1 MIVILISEIKTHPKV
16 PEIEQMLSTAAAAEN
31 ILLAL
36 NALNY
41 AGMWRTGVFALN
53 EKISKYLEL
62 KENQKVIGYLYVGT
76 ASGTQKKI
84 PEMDTSEFVT
94 QWI

>member
-1 MIVILISEIKTHPKV
+1 MIIILISEVKTHPKV
-16 PEIEQMLSTAAAAEN
+16 PEIEQLLSTAAAAEN

-53 EKISKYLEL
+53 EKISEYLKL

-76 ASGTQKKI
+76 ASGKQKKI
-84 PEMDTSEFVT
+84 PEMETSEFVT